1 VLTFEKADVPRLQ
14 ATAEQNASAAPDDL
28 LTPFGGTVSFPAA
41 FMRHNVAELERFP
54 AEGALWLDVALI
66 RKLSPDS
73 HSVMEFKSEQ
83 DIAIA
88 EKLLK
93 HPLLGDKREGEWQV
107 GFTA

>member
-1 VLTFEKADVPRLQ
+1 
-14 ATAEQNASAAPDDL
+14 
-28 LTPFGGTVSFPAA
+28 
-41 FMRHNVAELERFP
+41 MRHNVAELERFP

-73 HSVMEFKSEQ
+73 HSVMEFKNEQ

-93 HPLLGDKREGEWQV
+93 QNIRCWEINARANGKWGSLRSS
-107 GFTA
+107 T